1 MVETNVKWNGK
12 RSPMFAPNK
21 GLHKGDLL
29 LPYLFVLGM
38 NKLSHIILKAVE
50 AWKPFCMGR
59 KGPLISHFMFAD
71 DLLLCGQAS
80 TKHMKCTLDT
90 MHLFGEMLGQQISQE
105 KTRIFFSKNVSD
117 SSRRQLVQ
125 MSGFSEVTS
134 LGNYLGIPLLGES
147 PRQSDFNRLVNK
159 VSSKLVGWK
168 SK

>member
-1 MVETNVKWNGK
+1 MVETNVTWNGK

-59 KGPLISHFMFAD
+59 KDPLISHFMFAD

-117 SSRRQLVQ
+117 SS
-125 MSGFSEVTS
+125 
-134 LGNYLGIPLLGES
+134 
-147 PRQSDFNRLVNK
+147 
-159 VSSKLVGWK
+159 
-168 SK
+168 